1 MKEASKAFFF
11 EEKRQKTFV
20 PCIRRLKR
28 ALATPTTRRSKSFLV
43 LFFKKELLACLLL
56 ALPAYAEDCPPKGDL
71 PIPLLPHTRAALAT
85 NQPLVA
91 VALGSSSTRGWM
103 ATDIA
108 HSYPALL
115 QKGLNEA
122 LPKADFA
129 FINRGVGGQDAPEE
143 LARLDQDVLAI
154 RPQLVIWQVGANGA
168 VRDEA
173 PTVFRHLLE
182 EGIAKLKSAGV
193 DVVLMDNQRSPRIMA
208 SPENAVMQETLR
220 QIAVESGVNL
230 FSRSVLMDHWAAAGA
245 PYDDFIAV
253 DGFHMNNRGYACLA
267 QAMAEVISA
276 ALKQPISQ
284 QLAKP
289 PHG

>member
-1 MKEASKAFFF
+1 M
-11 EEKRQKTFV
+11 
-20 PCIRRLKR
+20 
-28 ALATPTTRRSKSFLV
+28 
-43 LFFKKELLACLLL
+43 
-56 ALPAYAEDCPPKGDL
+56 
-71 PIPLLPHTRAALAT
+71 
-85 NQPLVA
+85 
-91 VALGSSSTRGWM
+91 
-103 ATDIA
+103 
-108 HSYPALL
+108 
-115 QKGLNEA
+115 
-122 LPKADFA
+122 
-129 FINRGVGGQDAPEE
+129 
-143 LARLDQDVLAI
+143 

-182 EGIAKLKSAGV
+182 EGIAKLKSAGA

-220 QIAVESGVNL
+220 QIAAETGVNL
-230 FSRSVLMDHWAAAGA
+230 FSRSVLMDHWAAEGA

-267 QAMAEVISA
+267 QAMAEVITA

-284 QLAKP
+284 QEAKP

>member
-1 MKEASKAFFF
+1 MQEGSKAFFF
-11 EEKRQKTFV
+11 AKKKQKTLV
-20 PCIRRLKR
+20 SYARRLKR
-28 ALATPTTRRSKSFLV
+28 ALITPDTRGSKSFLV

-56 ALPAYAEDCPPKGDL
+56 AGPAFAEDCPPKGDM
-71 PIPLLPHTRAALAT
+71 PVPLLPHTRAALAT
-85 NQPLVA
+85 NQPLVV

-115 QKGLNEA
+115 QRTLNEN

-143 LARLDQDVLAI
+143 LARLDQDVLAV

-182 EGIAKLKSAGV
+182 EGIAKLRSAGA
-193 DVVLMDNQRSPRIMA
+193 DVMLMDNQRSPRIMS

-220 QIAVESGVNL
+220 QIASETGVNL
-230 FSRSVLMDHWAAAGA
+230 FSRSDLMDHWQAAGA
-245 PYDDFIAV
+245 PYEDFIAV

-267 QAMAEVISA
+267 QAMAEVITT
-276 ALKQPISQ
+276 ALKQPIRQ
-284 QLAKP
+284 QQAKP
-289 PHG
+289 PHP

>member
-1 MKEASKAFFF
+1 MRQGRKACFF
-11 EEKRQKTFV
+11 EKKKQETFGRLSRTLPQRRDSGIKR
-20 PCIRRLKR
+20 
-28 ALATPTTRRSKSFLV
+28 FLV
-43 LFFKKELLACLLL
+43 LFFKKELLAVFL
-56 ALPAYAEDCPPKGDL
+56 AFPAHAEVCPPAGDL
-71 PIPLLPHTRAALAT
+71 PVPLLPHTRAALAT

-115 QKGLNEA
+115 QKWLNES

-129 FINRGVGGQDAPEE
+129 FINRGIGGQDAPEE
-143 LARLDQDVLAI
+143 LARLDQDVLAV

-182 EGIAKLKSAGV
+182 EGIAKLKSAGA

-220 QIAVESGVNL
+220 EIAAETGVNL
-230 FSRSVLMDHWAAAGA
+230 FSRSVLMDHWAASGA

-267 QAMAEVISA
+267 QAMAEVITA
-276 ALKQPISQ
+276 ALNQPIKQ
-284 QLAKP
+284 QEAKP